1 MNEVV
6 RTPGVIATEINSIK
20 GQTRSMVLH
29 ASAEIGK
36 RLIEAKEM
44 LPHGE
49 WGGWLEEN
57 IDYSQSTANNLM
69 QLYREYGS
77 DTSKIP
83 MLGNISYT
91 KALALLSVPE
101 EEREQF
107 VVENDVENVSARELQ
122 KIIKE
127 KQNLEKQIENAEKA
141 AVKEKDKLSKSIKDL
156 EKQLLEAKS
165 MKADTVQIENLQRD
179 LDDSRRKIIQLEA
192 DLKAK
197 PIEVAT
203 ATVEVVPEEVEKE
216 LNELR
221 QKVNLQ
227 QGDQPI
233 IAFKLRFESL
243 VSEFKNLL
251 GSLEG
256 IPDDGERDKYKEAV
270 KGLIG
275 KMNER
280 LA

>member
-20 GQTRSMVLH
+20 GQTRAMVLH

-44 LPHGE
+44 LTHGE

-83 MLGNISYT
+83 TLGNISYT

-107 VVENDVENVSARELQ
+107 IADNDVENVSARELQ

-127 KQNLEKQIENAEKA
+127 KQQLEKQIEKAEKA
-141 AVKEKDKLSKSIKDL
+141 AEKEKDKLSKNIKKL
-156 EKQLLEAKS
+156 EKQLQEASS
-165 MKADTVQIENLQRD
+165 MKADPETIDNLNRD
-179 LDDSRRKIIQLEA
+179 LNESRLKIKQLEA

-221 QKVNLQ
+221 EKVNLQ
-227 QGDQPI
+227 QGDENVV
-233 IAFKLRFESL
+233 AFRLRFESL

-251 GSLEG
+251 GALDTLSESEDRG
-256 IPDDGERDKYKEAV
+256 KYKEAV
-270 KGLIG
+270 KGLIA

-280 LA
+280 LG